1 MILKDM
7 LFQKLNINFCRLVF
21 LPFVEVSSRG
31 SVDQTPSNVQLSNF
45 IPPVSL
51 VVVYLFIWFS
61 IRMINLFRTDGN
73 NRYLHFNIHQHVVRQ
88 RQQENPNF
96 TSVPLGVLNPGPL

>member
-7 LFQKLNINFCRLVF
+7 LFQKLNINFYRLVF
-21 LPFVEVSSRG
+21 WPFVEVSSRG
-31 SVDQTPSNVQLSNF
+31 SVDQIPSYVQLSNL

-61 IRMINLFRTDGN
+61 VRMTTLLALTVTTNMYILIF
-73 NRYLHFNIHQHVVRQ
+73 IIM
-88 RQQENPNF
+88 
-96 TSVPLGVLNPGPL
+96 